1 MNQLRLLFVG
11 MILCASFSL
20 DAQLMHKPS
29 QTEIDS
35 LPLWAQKMYSSEP
48 NLFEIDSLYA
58 NYYRHHLFVKSY
70 HTQYYKRWR
79 RSILNWVSVD
89 GEINLPTA
97 QEMEDIQNQY
107 LSNQH
112 TLKASNWSLI
122 GPVHTQQEL
131 GEQGREQANVYSIDQ
146 CAGQPNFMYLGTEP
160 GEVYKSMDGGNNW
173 TNTSMNENFGSGVTA
188 VEVHPSNGNIV
199 FAGGNSGVFRSIDGG
214 STWINVLPNTNF
226 GVNEILINPGN
237 DQIVLAATDKGLY
250 RSTDGGTNWIQLFTQ
265 ATYDV
270 KANTVNSSIV
280 YLLKNNPSLIIC
292 EFYSST
298 DFGATW
304 SIQSN
309 GWYSSSDPAR
319 LDGGGRLAVT
329 PADPNR
335 VYAYLI
341 GESKA
346 NDYGYIGVYKS
357 IDGGGSWTL
366 PNSPAG
372 GPYTTAHLNLAY
384 GEPSWTYHQGFYNCA
399 IVASA
404 LDPDDILVG
413 GLNLYRSNDA
423 GTTFQAV
430 SGYVGGPLNLHVDN
444 QDFRQINGNTWIT
457 TDGGAYLSTD
467 FFNTEYLFKMDGVHG
482 SDYWGFGSGW
492 NEDVLVGG
500 LYHNGNLA
508 YYENYGPGN
517 FLALGGGEAPTG
529 YVNPGNN
536 RKTYF
541 SDIGGAFIP
550 LNLNDPINWF
560 GGSLSPNESYWA
572 AESSEMEFHPNCYN
586 IAFIGKENKLWKTED
601 GGGSYSVV
609 KTFGT
614 NVNDVL
620 NYIEIASSNPNT
632 MYVTQRPAS
641 GNSGTL
647 WRTTNAGIF
656 WSPVTIPS
664 GNSRRILITINPMNE
679 NELWMAY
686 PSGSN
691 GNKVFH
697 TVNGGGTW
705 TNITSPI
712 LNNESIQS
720 LVYIAGTGSG
730 IYAGTARAIY
740 YYNNASGWTLD
751 NSGLPTFTNTNILK
765 PFYRD
770 GKIRTASYG
779 KGIWESNLN
788 EQPAFPLCRITV
800 DKLEQT
806 VFCELDSFYFEDYSF
821 LNHTNASWEWQ
832 FPTGT
837 PSSSTLRNPS
847 VLFANSG
854 SHLAV
859 LTITDQYGNID
870 QDSLYVTVSNLIAP
884 QFVNEDFQGT
894 FLPDGWFQ
902 TNEDNG
908 GAWNLSTSAG
918 GYGTST
924 QSTIFDNFY
933 NDSQGS
939 IDDLNIPIN
948 TFGINQLTLSFDV
961 AYAPYGGQYSD
972 TLEVLVSTDCGSTFT
987 TVFQKGGNTLA
998 TAANFTDYYIP
1009 ASNEWRTET
1018 IDLSP
1023 FTGEQQVVVAFRNHG
1038 YYGNVIYVDN
1048 INIEND
1054 LGIEQETKQPL
1065 NIYPNPVCAGE
1076 NIYLETPEEVHT
1088 IRILDAQGKVAYQS
1102 REKSSTLRV
1111 PLNLKSGV
1119 YWMNLESDNHIWNT
1133 KLVIH

>member
-1 MNQLRLLFVG
+1 MQ
-11 MILCASFSL
+11 
-20 DAQLMHKPS
+20 KPS
-29 QTEIDS
+29 QTEIAT
-35 LPLWAQKMYSSEP
+35 LPLWAQKMYSTDP
-48 NLFEIDSLYA
+48 NVFEVDSLYA
-58 NYYRHHLFVKSY
+58 NYYRDHMFVKSY
-70 HTQYYKRWR
+70 HTQFYKRWR
-79 RSILNWVSVD
+79 RSILNWVNENGQIAMPS
-89 GEINLPTA
+89 P
-97 QEMEDIQNQY
+97 QEMEAIQNQY
-107 LSNQH
+107 LGKQH
-112 TLKASNWSLI
+112 SVKASNWSLV
-122 GPVHTQQEL
+122 GPVHTQQDQ

-146 CAGQPNFMYLGTEP
+146 CAAQPNLMYLGTEP
-160 GEVYKSMDGGNNW
+160 GEVYKSIDGGNNW

-188 VEVHPSNGNIV
+188 VEVHPTSGNIV
-199 FAGGNSGVFRSIDGG
+199 FAGGNAGVFRSINGG
-214 STWINVLPNTNF
+214 STWTNVLPNTNF

-250 RSTDGGTNWIQLFTQ
+250 RSTDGGTNWTQLYTQ

-270 KANTVNSSIV
+270 KANTANNAIL
-280 YLLKNNPSLIIC
+280 YMLKNNPGLIIC
-292 EFYSST
+292 EFYSSN

-304 SIQSN
+304 TLQSN
-309 GWYSSSDPAR
+309 GWYSSTDPAR
-319 LDGGGRLAVT
+319 NDGGGRLAVT

-341 GESKA
+341 GEAKA

-357 IDGGGSWTL
+357 LDGGNSWSL
-366 PNSPAG
+366 PNGPAG
-372 GPYTTAHLNLAY
+372 GPYTTSHLNLAY
-384 GEPSWTYHQGFYNCA
+384 GNPSWTYHQGFYNCA

-404 LDPDDILVG
+404 TDPDEILVG

-423 GTTFQAV
+423 GSTFEAV

-492 NEDVLVGG
+492 NEDVMVGG

-508 YYENYGPGN
+508 YYENYGAGN

-550 LNLNDPINWF
+550 LNINDPINWF
-560 GGSLSPNESYWA
+560 GGSMSPNESYWA

-601 GGGSYSVV
+601 GGGSYSIVE
-609 KTFGT
+609 TFGS
-614 NVNDVL
+614 NVNNVI
-620 NYIEIASSNPNT
+620 NYIEISSSNPDV

-641 GNSGTL
+641 GSTGTL
-647 WRTTNAGIF
+647 WKTTNGGIL
-656 WSPVTIPS
+656 WSPVTIPG
-664 GNSRRILITINPMNE
+664 GNSRRILITIDPTNE

-691 GNKVFH
+691 GSKVYH
-697 TVNGGGTW
+697 TTNGGNTW
-705 TNITSPI
+705 TNITTAA
-712 LNNESIQS
+712 LDNESIQS
-720 LVYIAGTGSG
+720 LVYVAGTADGV
-730 IYAGTARAIY
+730 YAGTSRAIY
-740 YYNNASGWTLD
+740 YYSSGTGWNID
-751 NSGLPTFTNTNILK
+751 NSGLPTFTNTNILR

-779 KGIWESNLN
+779 KGIWESSLN
-788 EQPAFPLCRITV
+788 EQPTLPICRITV
-800 DKLEQT
+800 DKLEQQ
-806 VFCELDSFYFEDYSF
+806 VFCELDSFYFEDHSF
-821 LNHTNASWEWQ
+821 LNHTNASWEWE
-832 FPTGT
+832 FPTGV
-837 PSSSTLRNPS
+837 PSTSTLRNPT
-847 VLFANSG
+847 VFFANSG
-854 SHLAV
+854 SHLAI
-859 LTITDQYGNID
+859 LTITDQNGNTD
-870 QDSLYVTVSNLIAP
+870 QDSLYVTVSNLVAP
-884 QFVNEDFQGT
+884 QFVSEDFQGT

-908 GAWNLSTSAG
+908 GAWNLSTTVG

-924 QSTIFDNFY
+924 QSAIFDNYY
-933 NDSQGS
+933 NDSQGTT
-939 IDDLNIPIN
+939 DDMNIPMN
-948 TFGINQLTLSFDV
+948 TVGINQLTLNFDV

-972 TLEVLVSTDCGSTFT
+972 TLEVLISTDCGATFNS
-987 TVFQKGGNTLA
+987 VFLKGGSTLA
-998 TAANFTDYYIP
+998 TSGDFTDFFVP

-1018 IDLSP
+1018 IDLSAY
-1023 FTGEQQVVVAFRNHG
+1023 TGEQKVIIAFRNHG

-1054 LGIEQETKQPL
+1054 LGIENIVEKNI
-1065 NIYPNPVCAGE
+1065 NIYPNPVCAGGSVKINGSE
-1076 NIYLETPEEVHT
+1076 GIHSVKLVNADGKIVHSSKGNVTSLEIP
-1088 IRILDAQGKVAYQS
+1088 
-1102 REKSSTLRV
+1102 SSIET
-1111 PLNLKSGV
+1111 GV
-1119 YWMNLESDNHIWNT
+1119 YWINLESDEHIWNR